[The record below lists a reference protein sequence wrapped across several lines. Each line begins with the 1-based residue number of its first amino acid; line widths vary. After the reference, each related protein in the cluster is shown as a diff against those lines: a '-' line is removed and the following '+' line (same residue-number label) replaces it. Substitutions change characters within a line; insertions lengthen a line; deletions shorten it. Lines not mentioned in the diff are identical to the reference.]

1 MMDNSSP
8 KMVRLKEFGVWSEQ
22 TSSSGK
28 RYYYNRDTEV
38 SQWEKPTEW
47 KEHERALSAKKEASK
62 AAKSA
67 PKESSKSQQQPL
79 TTSVKSQTNVTSNA
93 AEVNHSS
100 MPSHR
105 NHVSS
110 HKSTATT
117 SAAGIKPTSASHHSQ
132 HSRSNGVKRPRE
144 EDRHDRH
151 HHRSSG
157 TSNSHHHVSQSTSSA
172 ANANNHS
179 RSSLPHP
186 SNGGHSNMGSN
197 SVETPSN
204 RHSSHSKY
212 QTVSN
217 SQPSPSSFATT
228 KLDTTT
234 DSISVANATT
244 ASIDRSTPVRK
255 AHSPRSAAREQPA
268 VPETPKISQMETQ
281 RVMSAF
287 SAQPVPV
294 NSSNGVTA
302 PIEQANDVNAGNHDS
317 ISVVSMEIDPAPQEP
332 PTPTFQEQK
341 YLKYF
346 RADLTQHRKNWT
358 SENCAV
364 EARKYADR
372 NIKQTANLEA
382 LDNDINSLRNLVKAA
397 DVKCLLLAQK
407 LAFVREHISSLET
420 KNHSM

>member
-1 MMDNSSP
+1 
-8 KMVRLKEFGVWSEQ
+8 MVRLKEFGVWSEQ

-67 PKESSKSQQQPL
+67 SKESSKSQQQPL
-79 TTSVKSQTNVTSNA
+79 TTSVN
-93 AEVNHSS
+93 
-100 MPSHR
+100 
-105 NHVSS
+105 
-110 HKSTATT
+110 
-117 SAAGIKPTSASHHSQ
+117 
-132 HSRSNGVKRPRE
+132 RSNGVKRPRE

-157 TSNSHHHVSQSTSSA
+157 TSNNHQHASQSTSSA

-186 SNGGHSNMGSN
+186 NNGGHSNMGSN
-197 SVETPSN
+197 SVATTSN
-204 RHSSHSKY
+204 RLSSHNKY

-228 KLDTTT
+228 KFDATT

-244 ASIDRSTPVRK
+244 ASIDVSTPVRK
-255 AHSPRSAAREQPA
+255 APSPRPAAREQPA
-268 VPETPKISQMETQ
+268 APETPKISQVEIQ
-281 RVMSAF
+281 P
-287 SAQPVPV
+287 QPVPV
-294 NSSNGVTA
+294 SSSNGVTA
-302 PIEQANDVNAGNHDS
+302 AIEQANDVNAGNHDS

-332 PTPTFQEQK
+332 PAPTFQEQK

-346 RADLTQHRKNWT
+346 RAELTQHRKNWT

-372 NIKQTANLEA
+372 NIKQTSNLEA
-382 LDNDINSLRNLVKAA
+382 VDNDINSLRNLVKAA